1 MNLFNNLRSHFQMRN
16 YLFLLI
22 IIVLAGCASGPVL
35 YPNAYLDKVGPE
47 QSQRDIDDCRS
58 KADAYVKSDAA
69 KTMAKDTAIGG
80 AGGAV
85 VGGAMGAVT
94 GSFGRGIGVG
104 AAGGAAVGLVS
115 GVIKA
120 SKPSPLY
127 KSFVN
132 RCLSEKGY
140 EIIGWQD

>member
-1 MNLFNNLRSHFQMRN
+1 MKR
-16 YLFLLI
+16 YLGISIILL
-22 IIVLAGCASGPVL
+22 LAGCASGPVL
-35 YPNAYLDKVGPE
+35 YPNDYLKKVGQE
-47 QSQRDIDDCRS
+47 QAQRDIDDCRQ

-69 KTMAKDTAIGG
+69 KTIAKNTAIGG

-94 GSFGRGIGVG
+94 GSFGRGVGVG

-115 GVIKA
+115 GAIKA
-120 SKPSPLY
+120 SKPSPIY
-127 KSFVN
+127 KTFVN

-140 EIIGWQD
+140 ETIGWQD